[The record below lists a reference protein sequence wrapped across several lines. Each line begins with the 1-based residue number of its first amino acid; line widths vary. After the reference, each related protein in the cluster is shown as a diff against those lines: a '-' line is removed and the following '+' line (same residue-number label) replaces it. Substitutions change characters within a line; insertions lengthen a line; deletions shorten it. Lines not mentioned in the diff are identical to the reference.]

1 MNASPTPRRRLPLVL
16 IIVAAFLLFL
26 ALCAGPALGEHQ
38 ALRNPSPA
46 VPSDTLRWTSALSM
60 RYHAIQGTA
69 LSPDGSLVAYVVR
82 EPLMEGEKSEY
93 RSQIWVVPSDGG
105 EPRQYTRGEHS
116 ASSPAFSPDGRLLA
130 FTSGRSGKGQVW
142 VMPVDGGEAA
152 QATDAENGVGSF
164 AWAPDGRSLAY
175 TKTDPE
181 TEEEKEAKKE
191 KRDVII
197 EDTAFKYAH
206 LYHVPFDFGASEIPE
221 KERLTEG
228 QFHVTSF
235 HWSPDGARIVFGHAP
250 DPRLN
255 TNFMAGDVSVVE
267 VATKSVTPLAAG
279 NGVERTPRVSPD
291 GRWVAFV
298 STGNQ
303 PEPVGLGDVYVA
315 PLSGGTPRKLADT
328 HDRSANILRWSGDGA
343 SIFVSEAVGTT
354 TQVLAVP
361 VDGSPVRPVTE
372 GDGVFGSVS
381 FDADASRM
389 AFTFQDSHTPW
400 DVYVAPVEGFA
411 MRKLTDLHADVPRPP
426 LGRTELL
433 RWPSQD
439 GRFEIEGLLTFPV
452 GYREGQGVP
461 LVLDVHGGPAGVFS
475 QSFTGAPGIY
485 MLQTFAQEGYAVLRP
500 NPRGSTGYGKEFRYA
515 NVRDWGFGD
524 MDDLMAGVDRVIEMG
539 VAHPDS
545 LLLMGWS
552 YGGYMT
558 SFAVTRTDRFKA
570 ASMGAGLPNLISM
583 TTTTDIQDYLAAHMD
598 SEFWEDYET
607 YQRHSAIYRIA
618 NVTTP
623 TQVIHGANDLRVPF
637 TQGQEFY
644 RALDRR
650 GVPTEFVVL
659 PRTAHGPSEP
669 KLLMAVT
676 EHILRWFEEHLH
688 RSGGGRLTR
697 SPAAR

>member
-1 MNASPTPRRRLPLVL
+1 MRCPSCPSRGVTMVLTALVA
-16 IIVAAFLLFL
+16 VLLFL
-26 ALCAGPALGEHQ
+26 ALCAGPALGEPPPP
-38 ALRNPSPA
+38 LEPSPH
-46 VPSDTLRWTSALSM
+46 VPSDTLRWTPALSM
-60 RYHAIQGTA
+60 QYRTVQGTA
-69 LSPDGSLVAYVVR
+69 LSPDGSLVAYGVR
-82 EPLMEGEKSEY
+82 KPLMEGEKSEY

-116 ASSPAFSPDGRLLA
+116 ASSPAFSPDGRFLA
-130 FTSGRSGKGQVW
+130 FTSGRSGKNQVW
-142 VMPVDGGEAA
+142 AIPVDGGEAA

-175 TKTDPE
+175 TMTDPE

-206 LYHVPFDFGASEIPE
+206 LYHVPFAFEASEIPE
-221 KERLTEG
+221 GKRLTEG
-228 QFHVTSF
+228 PFHVTSF
-235 HWSPDGARIVFGHAP
+235 DWSPDGARIVFGHAP

-267 VATKSVTPLAAG
+267 VATRAVTPLAAG

-298 STGNQ
+298 STGDQ
-303 PEPVGLGDVYVA
+303 PEPVGLGDVYVVEIT
-315 PLSGGTPRKLADT
+315 GGTPRKLADT
-328 HDRSANILRWSGDGA
+328 HDRSAGILRWSGDGK

-354 TQVLAVP
+354 TQVMAVP
-361 VDGSPVRPVTE
+361 VDGRPPRPVTAGE
-372 GDGVFGSVS
+372 GVFGSVS
-381 FDADASRM
+381 FDADAYRM
-389 AFTFQDSHTPW
+389 AFTFQDPDTPW

-411 MRKLTDLHADVPRPP
+411 MRKLTDLHAGVPRPP
-426 LGRTELL
+426 MGRTELL

-439 GRFEIEGLLTFPV
+439 GRFEIEGLLTYPV
-452 GYREGQGVP
+452 GYREGQRVP
-461 LVLDVHGGPAGVFS
+461 LVLNVHGGPAGVFS

-485 MLQTFAQEGYAVLRP
+485 MLQPFAQEGYAILRP

-524 MDDLMAGVDRVIEMG
+524 MDDLMAGVDLAIETG

-552 YGGYMT
+552 YGGFMT
-558 SFAVTRTDRFKA
+558 SFAVTRTDRFRA

-583 TTTTDIQDYLAAHMD
+583 TTTTDIQDYLAAHMA

-676 EHILRWFEEHLH
+676 EHILRWFYTHLG
-688 RSGGGRLTR
+688 RSQD
-697 SPAAR
+697 P

>member
-1 MNASPTPRRRLPLVL
+1 MNVSHSARRSVTLALKVLVA
-16 IIVAAFLLFL
+16 ILLFL
-26 ALCAGPALGEHQ
+26 VLCAGPAQGEPPPPHD
-38 ALRNPSPA
+38 PSPA
-46 VPSDTLRWTSALSM
+46 APSDTLRWTPALSM
-60 RYHAIQGTA
+60 QYRIVQGTA
-69 LSPDGSLVAYVVR
+69 LSPDGSLVAYVLR

-93 RSQIWVVPSDGG
+93 RSHIWVVPSAGG

-116 ASSPAFSPDGRLLA
+116 ASSPAFSPDGRFLA
-130 FTSGRSGKGQVW
+130 FASGRSGKSQVW

-164 AWAPDGRSLAY
+164 AWAPDGGSLAF
-175 TKTDPE
+175 TMTDPE
-181 TEEEKEAKKE
+181 TEEEKEAKRE

-206 LYHVPFDFGASEIPE
+206 LYWVPFVFGAAEIPDP
-221 KERLTEG
+221 ERLTEG
-228 QFHVTSF
+228 DFHVTAF
-235 HWSPDGARIVFGHAP
+235 DWAPDGARIVFGHAP

-267 VATKSVTPLAAG
+267 VATKVVTPLAAG

-291 GRWVAFV
+291 GRSVAFV
-298 STGNQ
+298 STGDR
-303 PEPVGLGDVYVA
+303 PEPVGLGDVYVVEIT
-315 PLSGGTPRKLADT
+315 GGTPRKLADT
-328 HDRSANILRWSGDGA
+328 HDRSANILRWSGDGR
-343 SIFVSEAVGTT
+343 SVFVSEAVGTT

-361 VDGSPVRPVTE
+361 VDGNPIRPVTSGE
-372 GDGVFGSVS
+372 GVFGSVS
-381 FDADASRM
+381 FDAHASRM
-389 AFTFQDSHTPW
+389 AFTFQDSDTPW
-400 DVYVAPVEGFA
+400 DVYVAPVDGFA
-411 MRKLTDLHADVPRPP
+411 MTRLTDLHAGVPRPP
-426 LGRTELL
+426 MGRTELL
-433 RWPSQD
+433 RWTSKD
-439 GRFEIEGLLTFPV
+439 GLFEIEGLLTYPV
-452 GYREGQGVP
+452 GYRQGQRVP
-461 LVLDVHGGPAGVFS
+461 LVLEVHGGPAGVFS

-485 MLQTFAQEGYAVLRP
+485 MRQAFAQQGYALLLP
-500 NPRGSTGYGKEFRYA
+500 NPRGSAGYGKEFRYA

-524 MDDLMAGVDRVIEMG
+524 MDDLMAGVDLVIDMG

-583 TTTTDIQDYLAAHMD
+583 TTTTDIPDYLAAHMGG
-598 SEFWEDYET
+598 EFWDDYET
-607 YQRHSAIYRIA
+607 YQRHSAMYRIG

-644 RALDRR
+644 RALYRR

-676 EHILRWFEEHLH
+676 EQILRWFDTHL
-688 RSGGGRLTR
+688 GRNPG
-697 SPAAR
+697 SARP